1 VCLALQR
8 FAQNSQLLLSLSWRS
23 AVQNFTEKGKE
34 MWKVLVEILF
44 TALSKGS
51 LSLHQVASNPQAEC
65 RLAETAAILKTLCCS
80 SPCTNISVSRNNR
93 PVHSYTSTLLAP
105 LCQHATFRQ
114 YDWYISHQG
123 QQNELSDVKLYNT
136 LPSKL
141 NFTSGNSFCC
151 PCCWNVSVVL
161 PEDGHLKTETC
172 WSDTLLMKWC

>member
-105 LCQHATFRQ
+105 LCQHCATATFSALKGPPSGSSTDAFQ
-114 YDWYISHQG
+114 QQV
-123 QQNELSDVKLYNT
+123 QQNELADV
-136 LPSKL
+136 
-141 NFTSGNSFCC
+141 
-151 PCCWNVSVVL
+151 
-161 PEDGHLKTETC
+161 
-172 WSDTLLMKWC
+172 